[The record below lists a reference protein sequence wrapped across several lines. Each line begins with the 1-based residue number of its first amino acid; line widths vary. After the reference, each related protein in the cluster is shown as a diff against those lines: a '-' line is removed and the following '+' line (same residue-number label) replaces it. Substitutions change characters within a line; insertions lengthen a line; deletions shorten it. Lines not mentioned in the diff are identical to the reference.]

1 MALLRPRGWTVQI
14 ALLQPLAPAQDF
26 EARAGSWRSKSW
38 QWAEEGGG
46 GFGLGESPPPAKRHV
61 PGRRLDSGGL
71 KNVAQVGAT
80 STKVCATE
88 VEAASVF
95 QSDLGQHNIAAY
107 ENCQN

>member
-46 GFGLGESPPPAKRHV
+46 GFGLESLRHQQ
-61 PGRRLDSGGL
+61 SGTS
-71 KNVAQVGAT
+71 QGA
-80 STKVCATE
+80 A
-88 VEAASVF
+88 
-95 QSDLGQHNIAAY
+95 
-107 ENCQN
+107 

>member
-46 GFGLGESPPPAKRHV
+46 GFGLRVS
-61 PGRRLDSGGL
+61 
-71 KNVAQVGAT
+71 AT
-80 STKVCATE
+80 SK
-88 VEAASVF
+88 AARPRAPLRF
-95 QSDLGQHNIAAY
+95 RRAEKCGAGGGH
-107 ENCQN
+107 